1 MHILRATIIKDS
13 KILLRDRVGL
23 FMMFFMPIL
32 LVIVITSVQNS
43 TFELVN
49 NNKVSMVVFNND
61 KGRMGS
67 QLVDALRKIGLFKLQ
82 MADSSMSEHNI
93 ISVMYDK
100 DALVT
105 VVIPA
110 NFTSFIQHKADEIAT
125 RALSDPDSLQ
135 LKSPV
140 DSSVTDSLRM
150 YYHPVM
156 QVSFRQS
163 IEGALHSSVQV
174 IQGEL
179 IVKKL
184 YSAVNEKEIPTDLQK
199 QILFSEFPITEIPV
213 SRTGSRTIPNA
224 SQHNVPAWTIFAMFF
239 IVLSLGGTMVREKNS
254 GSFIRLK
261 TMPSSYLHALYSKQ
275 LVYLTVTILQ
285 AAVIFAIGNKI
296 FPYIG
301 LPILHLPKDI
311 GALFIVTAVT
321 GYCAVNYAI
330 CVGVFANTPEQSN
343 GFGAISIIIMAALG
357 GLIVP
362 SFAMPAHL
370 QKLLQISPL
379 NWALEAYYG
388 LFLEG
393 GKLSDIWMNILS
405 LLGITVLIQ
414 IFTLYGLKRKNLI

>member
-1 MHILRATIIKDS
+1 
-13 KILLRDRVGL
+13 
-23 FMMFFMPIL
+23 
-32 LVIVITSVQNS
+32 VIVITSVQNS

-49 NNKVSMVVFNND
+49 NNKVSLVVFNKD
-61 KGRMGS
+61 KGPMGS
-67 QLVDALRKIGLFKLQ
+67 QLIEALQKIGLFKLQ

-100 DALVT
+100 DALVA

-110 NFTSFIQHKADEIAT
+110 NFSSFIHHKAEEIAT
-125 RALSDPDSLQ
+125 RALSDPDSVQ
-135 LKSPV
+135 SKNSAV
-140 DSSVTDSLRM
+140 SETTDSLQM
-150 YYHPVM
+150 FYHPVM
-156 QVSFRQS
+156 QASFRQS
-163 IEGALHSSVQV
+163 IEGALRSSVQV

-184 YSAVNEKEIPTDLQK
+184 YTAVNQKEIPADLQK
-199 QILFSEFPITEIPV
+199 QILFSQFPITEIPV

-261 TMPSSYLHALYSKQ
+261 TMPASYLHALYSKQ
-275 LVYLTVTILQ
+275 LVYLAVTILQ
-285 AAVIFAIGNKI
+285 AAVIFVIGNKI

-301 LPILHLPKDI
+301 LPALHLPKDVL
-311 GALFIVTAVT
+311 ALFIVTAVT

-362 SFAMPAHL
+362 SFAMPSHL

-379 NWALEAYYG
+379 HWALEAYYG
-388 LFLEG
+388 LFLVG
-393 GKLSDIWMNILS
+393 GKLSDIWTNILS
-405 LLGITVLIQ
+405 LLGITILIQ